1 MPSFEIAKITIFPS
15 KGWFYR
21 VIREGSRGKKLDV
34 NCVGKCIRLQTLR
47 GVSIVS
53 RHFSFASPLKLRL
66 FPLVILNALYF
77 SVTLLSYS

>member
-1 MPSFEIAKITIFPS
+1 M
-15 KGWFYR
+15 
-21 VIREGSRGKKLDV
+21 DV